1 MIETSPTQLQVEAGQ
16 ALNNMLREHII
27 EDEDII
33 RQSHETASKV
43 LTTWSQ
49 EVLFEWR
56 QVFQLSLRVLSQNDL
71 RDSIERAMKL
81 CDKTQPLVTRIN
93 GAYLLGKT
101 VKYFKN
107 TQIPIGW
114 TQKVTIM
121 TQDFNYDVR
130 TEIAKQFKTI
140 YKHLNVEDLN

>member
-1 MIETSPTQLQVEAGQ
+1 
-16 ALNNMLREHII
+16 
-27 EDEDII
+27 
-33 RQSHETASKV
+33 
-43 LTTWSQ
+43 
-49 EVLFEWR
+49 
-56 QVFQLSLRVLSQNDL
+56 
-71 RDSIERAMKL
+71 MKL

-114 TQKVTIM
+114 TQKVAIM
-121 TQDFNYDVR
+121 AQDFNYDVR

-140 YKHLNVEDLN
+140 YKHLSVEDLNQQKLLERYLELLGDEEQDVQSIAIKCLPFVL